1 MSPSPSKRISLPPIT
16 TAAGQP
22 PLYQQVIDGLK
33 QAISAGTLPPGSP
46 LPSFR
51 ALAEDLLVSLITV
64 KRAYEDLERDGI
76 IYRKQGIGTFVSE
89 DGVEKSRSAQRSEVQ
104 ERLAQAVADGTALGM
119 TLEELN
125 RVVADIWNR
134 HHAKEERK

>member
-1 MSPSPSKRISLPPIT
+1 
-16 TAAGQP
+16 
-22 PLYQQVIDGLK
+22 
-33 QAISAGTLPPGSP
+33 
-46 LPSFR
+46 
-51 ALAEDLLVSLITV
+51 LVSLITV
-64 KRAYEDLERDGI
+64 KRAYEDLEREGI

-125 RVVADIWNR
+125 RIVTDIWNR